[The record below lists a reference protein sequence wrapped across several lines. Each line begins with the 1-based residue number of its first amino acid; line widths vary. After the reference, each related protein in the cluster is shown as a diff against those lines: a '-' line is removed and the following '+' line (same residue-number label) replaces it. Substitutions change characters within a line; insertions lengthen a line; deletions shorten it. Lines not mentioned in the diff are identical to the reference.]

1 MFDAISE
8 LLNTSE
14 PQASECHNWIVNNNG
29 SYEAYSPEEEDISE
43 KPYRLYRFLTEVEDI
58 LEDIADDYQRLK
70 AIIPL
75 VRKLLNS
82 SYWLQLEYDPPSP
95 DLGWSVKMLYQEPNY
110 PITIQTVA
118 WLPNHPS
125 PIHNHAAWG
134 IVAVI
139 QGQEKNRFW
148 RRNPT
153 SEHPDQIELKDEKIL
168 VPGDIISFMPDAI
181 HSIETIGDE
190 PTVTFNIY
198 GATDFSQRYEFDPLT
213 HTARNF

>member
-1 MFDAISE
+1 MFDVIKE
-8 LLNTSE
+8 LLDAEKNETSE
-14 PQASECHNWIVNNNG
+14 CQDWLVQNNS
-29 SYEAYSPEEEDISE
+29 SYEEYYPEENISD
-43 KPYRLYRFLTEVEDI
+43 KPYRLYRFLTDLEDI
-58 LEDIADDYQRLK
+58 LDNIPDDYDRIK
-70 AIIPL
+70 AICPL

-82 SYWLQLEYDPPSP
+82 SYWLQLEYDPPCP
-95 DLGWSVKMLYQEPNY
+95 DVGWSVKTLYQEPNY

-134 IVAVI
+134 VVGII

-153 SEHPDQIELKDEKIL
+153 AENPEQVELINEKIL
-168 VPGDIISFMPDAI
+168 VPGDIIGFMPDAI
-181 HSIETIGDE
+181 HSVETMGDY

-198 GATDFSQRYEFDPLT
+198 GEADFSRRYRFDSIN
-213 HTARNF
+213 HTAKNF